1 MDENTAQWVAV
12 VVMAIAGAIAIA
24 VEREM
29 EFGS

>member
-1 MDENTAQWVAV
+1 MDENTGQWVV
-12 VVMAIAGAIAIA
+12 VDVLAIAGAIAIA